1 VNLILYL
8 YLYLYLLHTKG
19 PYQVLGELKALVFD
33 LDGTLYVNR
42 DFGRLVHLCSC
53 RYIAEL
59 KGMGNAEADELI
71 RDTKKRLTAETGM
84 ESTLSHACLALGGDL
99 MELHR
104 RFADEIRP
112 EPYLFPDERVVRLLK
127 SLGSRFELSIYTNN
141 NRRLSTRI
149 MKLIGVAGLFRRVL
163 TIEDSWQPKPD
174 REALEKVYRAIG
186 RKPGECLFVGDR
198 YDIDLRLPAE
208 MGSTVFLATS
218 VEDLFPLEKLL
229 HGEEL

>member
-1 VNLILYL
+1 
-8 YLYLYLLHTKG
+8 
-19 PYQVLGELKALVFD
+19 VLGELKALVFD

-42 DFGRLVHLCSC
+42 DFGRVIHLCSC
-53 RYIAEL
+53 RYIAGL
-59 KGMGNAEADELI
+59 KGIGDAEAEELI
-71 RDTKKRLTAETGM
+71 REAKKRIAAETGM
-84 ESTLSHACLALGGDL
+84 DSTLSHACMALGGDL
-99 MELHR
+99 KELHR

-112 EPYLFPDERVVRLLK
+112 ERFLSADDRVIRLLT
-127 SLGSRFELSIYTNN
+127 SLGSKFDLSIYTNN

-149 MKLIGVAGLFRRVL
+149 MKLIGVAGLFRRVS
-163 TIEDSWQPKPD
+163 TIEDSWRPKPD

-186 RKPGECLFVGDR
+186 REPAECLFIGDR

-218 VEDLFPLEKLL
+218 VEELFPLEKLL

>member
-1 VNLILYL
+1 MF
-8 YLYLYLLHTKG
+8 
-19 PYQVLGELKALVFD
+19 GELKALVFD
-33 LDGTLYVNR
+33 LDGTLYVNT
-42 DFGRLVHLCSC
+42 DFGRVIHLCSC

-59 KGMGNAEADELI
+59 KGIGDAEADERI
-71 RDTKKRLTAETGM
+71 RETKKRLSAETGM
-84 ESTLSHACLALGGDL
+84 DSTLSHACMALGGDL

-112 EPYLFPDERVVRLLK
+112 ERFLSPDERVVRLLT
-127 SLGSRFELSIYTNN
+127 SLGSKFDLSIYTNN
-141 NRRLSTRI
+141 NRRLSKRI
-149 MKLIGVAGLFRRVL
+149 MGLIGVAGLFRQVL
-163 TIEDSWQPKPD
+163 TIEDSWRPKPD
-174 REALEKVYRAIG
+174 REALEKVYRAIE

-218 VEDLFPLEKLL
+218 VEELFPLEKLL

>member
-1 VNLILYL
+1 M
-8 YLYLYLLHTKG
+8 
-19 PYQVLGELKALVFD
+19 KALVFD

-59 KGMGNAEADELI
+59 KGIADAEADGLI
-71 RDTKKRLTAETGM
+71 RETKIRLAAETGM
-84 ESTLSHACLALGGDL
+84 DTTLSHACTALGGDL
-99 MELHR
+99 KELHR

-112 EPYLFPDERVVRLLK
+112 EPYLSPDERLVRLLK
-127 SLGSRFELSIYTNN
+127 SLGSRFDLSIYTNN

-149 MKLIGVAGLFRRVL
+149 MELIGVAGLFRRLL
-163 TIEDSWQPKPD
+163 TIEDCWQPKPD
-174 REALEKVYRAIG
+174 RQALEMVYRAIA

-218 VEDLFPLEKLL
+218 VEELFPLEKIL